1 MKGKRRRSR
10 VSKSPKSPSQSQP
23 MAPARAFTDE
33 EEAFFAEGTLT
44 FEPVKVETF
53 ADLDEGYQRRPSLIS
68 RVFARLS
75 IG

>member
-10 VSKSPKSPSQSQP
+10 VSKSPKSPSPSP

-53 ADLDEGYQRRPSLIS
+53 ADLDEGYQRKPSLIS